1 MPAYSRYTGVQK
13 VLFVT
18 VLGVLIAACSGKEP
32 AQNSGEISDDPPA
45 ETVVGAAH
53 ETAVVETQTEPATEI
68 DTVHI
73 SPELLDTYRQTCGS
87 CHERGVV
94 GAPKTGDA
102 VAWGPRMAQGMDT
115 LVAHVRDGFK
125 AMPPTGLCYSCSD
138 EDFQALILHMATA
151 KPSQE

>member
-13 VLFVT
+13 VLLVT
-18 VLGVLIAACSGKEP
+18 VLGGLIAACSGKEP
-32 AQNSGEISDDPPA
+32 AQHSD
-45 ETVVGAAH
+45 ETMTSAVH
-53 ETAVVETQTEPATEI
+53 EAAVVEVQTEPATEI

-73 SPELLDTYRQTCGS
+73 SPELLETYRQTCGS

-138 EDFQALILHMATA
+138 EDFQSLILHMATA
-151 KPSQE
+151 QPSQE